1 MANLNVVDYSWKS
14 WKGTSGKDVANVRS
28 YSDHASFFGY
38 AGNDFISVNGAR
50 NTNIYGGAG
59 NDTLKV
65 DWQRLTENV
74 LLDGGD
80 GDDKIDVDGHDSKV
94 SGGAGNDFISVKGYN
109 WRVNGGAGNDTI
121 QIWGRDRNV
130 TVTGG
135 AGKDTFRLMGPHDR
149 KGQWITITDL
159 SAEDVMRFEMNPE
172 YKAVKYHPET
182 HKPSP
187 YYGKDGSIGYLT
199 AKRSGSTVTLTGNTY
214 GVNITLQNVTDLN
227 KIANVKVFNGVRQTT
242 LRQLIRTS
250 ALPAGV
256 TERNNQLVISNTF
269 RKTFDLGNYVFWS
282 KNINAAANRQ
292 KITIKGDGR
301 ANTIVAGSAGD
312 TLYGMGGND
321 NLTGGIG
328 ADTLYAGAGNDVL
341 KGGKGNDKL
350 FAQSGNN
357 TLWGEAGNDY
367 IEGGLGTD
375 TIRGGI
381 GNDTIK
387 CGRGLDKI
395 QFYKGDGKDII
406 QNGAKNDIL
415 YLYNIN
421 NIKTQAKFK
430 MSGKNLVMNFTT
442 NKNDSITITNWT
454 TGGLNKFVVGSRTY
468 SLAKSGNRVYVK

>member
-1 MANLNVVDYSWKS
+1 MANLNEIYYTGKK
-14 WKGTSGKDVANVRS
+14 WKGTTGKDVVNISSYGANATF
-28 YSDHASFFGY
+28 DGG
-38 AGNDFISVNGAR
+38 AGDDFISVNGAQ
-50 NTNIYGGAG
+50 NVNIYGGAG
-59 NDTLKV
+59 NDMLKV
-65 DWQRLTENV
+65 DWQQQSENV
-74 LLDGGD
+74 LVDGGA
-80 GDDKIDVDGHDSKV
+80 GNDKIDVDGHNSRAL
-94 SGGAGNDFISVKGYN
+94 GGEGNDFVSVKGYN

-121 QIWGRDRNV
+121 QIWGWDRNV

-135 AGKDTFRLMGPHDR
+135 AGKDTFRLMGPHTE
-149 KGQWITITDL
+149 KGNWLTITDL
-159 SAEDVMRFEMNPE
+159 SAEDVLRFEMNPE
-172 YKAVKYHPET
+172 YTAVKVHPKT
-182 HKPSP
+182 HKPNP
-187 YYGKDGSIGYLT
+187 YYRKDGSIRYLT
-199 AKRSGSTVTLTGNTY
+199 AKRSGSTVTLIGNAY
-214 GVNITLQNVTDLN
+214 GVNLTLQNVTDLN
-227 KIANVKVFNGVRQTT
+227 KIANVKVFNGSKQTT

-250 ALPAGV
+250 ALPKGV

-269 RKTFDLGNYVFWS
+269 RKTFDLGSYVSWS

-301 ANTIVAGSAGD
+301 ANTIVAGSAGE

-321 NLTGGIG
+321 TLRGGTG
-328 ADTLYAGAGNDVL
+328 ADVLYAGAGNDVL
-341 KGGKGNDKL
+341 KGGKGNDRL
-350 FAQSGNN
+350 YAQSGNN
-357 TLWGEAGNDY
+357 ILWGEAGNDY

-375 TIRGGI
+375 TIRGGL

-387 CGRGLDKI
+387 CGRGVDKI
-395 QFYKGDGKDII
+395 QFYKGDGKDTI

-454 TGGLNKFVVGSRTY
+454 TGGLNKFVAGGRTY